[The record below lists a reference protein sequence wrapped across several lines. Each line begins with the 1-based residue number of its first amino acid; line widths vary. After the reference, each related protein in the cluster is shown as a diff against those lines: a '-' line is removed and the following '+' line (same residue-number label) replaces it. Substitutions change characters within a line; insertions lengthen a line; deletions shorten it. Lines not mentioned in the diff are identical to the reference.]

1 MGSTSYSSS
10 DWASYST
17 RTASKATSD
26 IFVNRSGMDDSLDPR
41 KFQVREARDSSVN
54 PVTTP
59 VLAGIDLTGSMGN
72 LSRQIVTKGLGQIFE
87 ELIKRGTVKGPQ
99 FAFAGFGDVAH
110 DGDAWIQMSQFESD
124 TASLTPQIEKMYRV
138 GQGGG
143 GNDSESDNL
152 VWYGAMSRVVHDH
165 FIKRGKKGYLFTVG
179 DEEVPPNLT
188 VEQIKRAFGDDVQA
202 APTNAQILEALSK
215 QWEVFHIMVEQGSHM
230 RSCRNEVINSWTNLM
245 GQRAIL
251 LADVD
256 NLSEVMI
263 STIEVIEGK
272 SVDDVVKSWSGDT
285 SLVVAK
291 AVSGLNSLA
300 TRPGETGAVT
310 RFR

>member
-10 DWASYST
+10 DWSSYST
-17 RTASKATSD
+17 RTAAKSTRD
-26 IFVNRSGMDDSLDPR
+26 IFVNRSGMDDSLDPK
-41 KFQVREARDSSVN
+41 KFQVREARDSAVN

-59 VLAGIDLTGSMGN
+59 VLAGIDLTGSMGD

-99 FAFAGFGDVAH
+99 FAFAGFGDVAQ
-110 DGDAWIQMSQFESD
+110 DSTAWIQMSQFESD

-152 VWYGAMSRVVHDH
+152 VWYGANSRVVHDH
-165 FIKRGKKGYLFTVG
+165 FVKRGKKGYLFTVG

-188 VEQIKRAFGDDVQA
+188 AEQIKRAFGDDVQV
-202 APTNAQILEALSK
+202 APSNEQLLEALSK
-215 QWEVFHIMVEQGSHM
+215 QWHVFHIMVEQGSHM
-230 RSCRNEVINSWTNLM
+230 RSYRDDVINSWTKLM

-251 LADVD
+251 LADVG

-263 STIEVIEGK
+263 STIEVVEGK
-272 SVDDVVKSWSGDT
+272 SVDDVISSWSGDT